1 MANKVKI
8 TLVNSTIGRTK
19 RQAETVKSLGLKK
32 LGSSAVQSQTP
43 DILGKIKKVAH
54 LVKVEEI
61 SE

>member
-32 LGSSAVQSQTP
+32 LGSTAVQSTTP